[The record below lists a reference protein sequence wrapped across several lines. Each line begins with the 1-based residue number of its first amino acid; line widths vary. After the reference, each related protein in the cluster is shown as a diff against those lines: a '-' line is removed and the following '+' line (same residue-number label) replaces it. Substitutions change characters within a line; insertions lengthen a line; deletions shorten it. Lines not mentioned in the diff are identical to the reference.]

1 MTFEELEKLVR
12 DLECFIYPVNGND
25 RIQIYFDNGKLPK
38 PLNIIGYKHKKSQ
51 IVTVEMKHRNII
63 PESYFLELTNL
74 ICNYWENK
82 ED

>member
-12 DLECFIYPVNGND
+12 DLECFIYPVKKGN

-38 PLNIIGYKHKKSQ
+38 PLHILTYKEYDYYFV
-51 IVTVEMKHRNII
+51 ITTIKHRNII
-63 PESYFLELTNL
+63 PETRLKMLDK
-74 ICNYWENK
+74 IVCDYWKTK